1 MAMPGKRN
9 GLSGLLSLISLLGLS
24 LSVFGLITVMS
35 VMNGFEREL
44 QNRMLALLPHA
55 KVLVGEQQSQQ
66 WPRLV
71 EALSSQ
77 ADINQASPFIEG
89 RVVMKNGSAVVP
101 VKLNAIDTRVMG
113 SLETV
118 DDAIFAGQLSSLDK
132 LPFSVVIGGQ
142 MARKLDV
149 SLGDS
154 ITVVMPRVYLSPLG
168 PIVRERQLTVAG
180 LFEVG
185 AEIDATLALTSLDTG
200 RKLLGRRQAI
210 DGISLQV
217 KDRFRVEQI
226 VTDALAALEPQPAE
240 PNRVIT
246 WKEENAALYA
256 AVVMERL
263 MIFFLLL
270 CVVAVASFSI
280 VAIVLM
286 NVLEKQTQIAILR
299 TMGASQGQI
308 RLSFLFQGLL
318 IGVFGVLLG
327 ACAAVLVALNLSNTI
342 SWLETSLGWQ
352 LFDPN
357 VYYIAYL
364 PSVLLWRDVLIVSAV
379 AVAMSVLVSIFPAGR
394 AARID
399 PVIALAAARA

>member
-1 MAMPGKRN
+1 
-9 GLSGLLSLISLLGLS
+9 
-24 LSVFGLITVMS
+24 
-35 VMNGFEREL
+35 MNGFEREL